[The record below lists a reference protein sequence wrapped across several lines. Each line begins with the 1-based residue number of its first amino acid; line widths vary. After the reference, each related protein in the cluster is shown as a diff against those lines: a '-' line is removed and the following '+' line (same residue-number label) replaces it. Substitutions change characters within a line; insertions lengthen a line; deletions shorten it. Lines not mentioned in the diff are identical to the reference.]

1 MASTG
6 GYFLCVFLTFIFL
19 CDGAKINT
27 PRVLLPWFENRNVN
41 FTFEIIEGGC
51 YTWSLSR
58 DDIID
63 LEPIYDDT
71 WGHCSRSAR
80 VSVSKSC
87 VPPGSVIILAEEL
100 NSNEIIRGDVDIDK
114 ISFLKI
120 ISTTWKLYLEEAPE
134 AFEVIAYDE
143 QGNKFSTLEGIDFD
157 WRIENTG
164 STLNDDPIVDLVP
177 WTKTD
182 YEAPKGI
189 SELEAR
195 GLHAHSVLLYGKAMG
210 DSKVTVCLQS
220 ICTDFT
226 LQVIASVVLNPA
238 TAYIAPGDAL
248 QYKVIRA
255 KAGRLTVQNVADT
268 MYNIKVDKSPIAIL
282 EDALSI
288 VRGKE
293 LGTTA
298 VHLMSGSTEVATGI
312 LNVVQP
318 YSIRVNIRPPG
329 LLIEGEEFTI
339 YCLLLDGD
347 GHALTAG
354 PDVLIRLSVE
364 GDANVELLRSTE
376 NGTLTNAVAQNSG
389 KFTVVA
395 RLYSIA
401 GRTITEKVQGQT
413 SGFAISPLQI
423 VPPEM
428 YVAWTDSKQE
438 IQLKHSGGGDQPVLW
453 SEGDNYHSALKLS
466 PSGLLTVRGVG
477 QLDVNVY
484 LENYH
489 HINAVGRILSA
500 IPELVQVSSSGH
512 ARVSRPHH
520 LHIAL
525 SATHPATGELFNFH
539 RCDCN
544 SFAVSLLDGP
554 EPFNVTAV
562 PWIEPLDG
570 ACCVMECWWESRG
583 VSTVRVSRGRAGEVA
598 RITVTA
604 APALVWPA
612 AAALLTGATVP
623 VLAEGE
629 ALKPH
634 SLEPRV
640 SSIEVRGG
648 PAPYRYPDMQ
658 LFTMKCNRKGDTQ
671 LQLSSEMEGEVES
684 AELGVSCA
692 SYVSKIRLEPSETP
706 GNCSMAARI
715 WLRPGQDVSLKV
727 TLLDSASRELL
738 DEQGP
743 QMSWEVQPN
752 HIGIEFKSADRLFV
766 ETNPEYDPVPV
777 PMSYYQVLSA
787 GENAIGWSGMLKASI
802 PDATATIQAKVVA
815 PLSCQPT
822 KVNIAWENESPLN
835 ISVVMGGSG
844 RYAVETPK
852 GVSARIE
859 NNALSAILPAPGCYE
874 LVVSDMC
881 VHGERITVE
890 VNIEE
895 VMSVE
900 VTSARAVSVGGCVAV
915 SALARS
921 SAGRPLAARRGDWRA
936 SPNVAVR
943 GEALCGLS
951 EGAATVRAGIAGMW
965 SPELEVT
972 VFPSLR
978 VVPERSRL
986 PPGAKLHLR
995 HTGGPPHHLATFTYK
1010 LVKGNSYVEVSP
1022 SGVVHGVSLG
1032 TSRIKLIALD
1042 NTDVE
1047 LATAEAVV
1055 EVVSISE
1062 VRVRAATQTLLVGR
1076 PGRVWVEAGGLSTR
1090 ALAALVP
1097 APRATWSLR
1106 EAALATLHS
1115 THAAHATDIME
1126 RSTAEGLSIRVV
1138 PLKPGLITIDV
1149 KIRNLGQMS
1158 ESRSWDS
1165 TIEIFGIADIVP
1177 SVEGLKTGFVSDRL
1191 SVAVGATVKLNSV
1204 PRSTWVAYEDGAFDM
1219 RPNGELIALKPGRGV
1234 ALARHRDERNNI
1246 DRETVVHVE
1255 VAIPQYCTAEPSND
1269 EDSSIRVVL
1278 RDHIGREL
1286 VAPQANVS
1294 VLPPY
1299 SAHIRRSNSAYGSEL
1314 LVSGVE
1320 GAGAFIGF
1328 QSSVFGHTV
1337 TDEVWVEM
1345 SEADG
1350 NSIVGVGSF
1359 AICLEGVGWRP
1370 SSAGVQVLA
1379 GAGVSLAL
1387 LTRDTSGRHVLKLDR
1402 PPIQFTIHQV
1412 PVQKM
1417 EFLPGD
1423 WPSSFVPIAIGSEL
1437 TSNPLLCSEDQKYA
1451 LLGLEVELPYIC
1463 RTKPPHTAMSTL
1475 DIPAGQLGCS
1485 IIQSSEIT
1493 QPQEI
1498 DLCAEWGVFKTCT
1511 KVQLLPRIQILDTKI
1526 SLLNPPATF
1535 TILGHPRTLKQIR
1548 ITTSPG
1554 LRVEQTVKDSEMIVL
1569 VQSDSASCGHGW
1581 VNVASR
1587 LTSQEIK
1594 VEVEKECD
1602 IACGTLLGAL
1612 FSLLKPYLTTIV
1624 TLTLIAGGYVFVQS
1638 KLQKKVQMRL
1648 PTEPAHTVLP
1658 DTPQNRTR
1666 SWSRSPYAS
1675 NGQAAPIYGDT
1686 SIPPD
1691 SSFSP
1696 TSRMHRM
1703 F

>member
-389 KFTVVA
+389 KFTVV
-395 RLYSIA
+395 
-401 GRTITEKVQGQT
+401 QGQT

-428 YVAWTDSKQE
+428 YVAWTDSKQ
-438 IQLKHSGGGDQPVLW
+438 
-453 SEGDNYHSALKLS
+453 
-466 PSGLLTVRGVG
+466 
-477 QLDVNVY
+477 
-484 LENYH
+484 
-489 HINAVGRILSA
+489 ILSA

-562 PWIEPLDG
+562 PWIEPL
-570 ACCVMECWWESRG
+570 
-583 VSTVRVSRGRAGEVA
+583 VRVSRGRAGEVA

-623 VLAEGE
+623 
-629 ALKPH
+629 
-634 SLEPRV
+634 
-640 SSIEVRGG
+640 
-648 PAPYRYPDMQ
+648 
-658 LFTMKCNRKGDTQ
+658 KGDTQ
-671 LQLSSEMEGEVES
+671 LQLSSEMEGEVET
-684 AELGVSCA
+684 AELDVSCA
-692 SYVSKIRLEPSETP
+692 
-706 GNCSMAARI
+706 I

-822 KVNIAWENESPLN
+822 KVNIAWENESPPN

-859 NNALSAILPAPGCYE
+859 NNALSAILPAPGSYE
-874 LVVSDMC
+874 LV
-881 VHGERITVE
+881 

-900 VTSARAVSVGGCVAV
+900 VTSARAVSVGGCVPV

-921 SAGRPLAARRGDWRA
+921 SAGRPLAARRGEWRT

-965 SPELEVT
+965 SPEL
-972 VFPSLR
+972 
-978 VVPERSRL
+978 
-986 PPGAKLHLR
+986 
-995 HTGGPPHHLATFTYK
+995 
-1010 LVKGNSYVEVSP
+1010 EVSP

-1055 EVVSISE
+1055 E
-1062 VRVRAATQTLLVGR
+1062 TLLVGR
-1076 PGRVWVEAGGLSTR
+1076 PGRVWLEAGGLSTH

-1106 EAALATLHS
+1106 DAALATLHS
-1115 THAAHATDIME
+1115 THAAHA
-1126 RSTAEGLSIRVV
+1126 TAEGLSIRVV

-1299 SAHIRRSNSAYGSEL
+1299 SAHIRRSNS
-1314 LVSGVE
+1314 
-1320 GAGAFIGF
+1320 
-1328 QSSVFGHTV
+1328 
-1337 TDEVWVEM
+1337 
-1345 SEADG
+1345 
-1350 NSIVGVGSF
+1350 F

-1402 PPIQFTIHQV
+1402 PPIQFTIHQ
-1412 PVQKM
+1412 M

-1463 RTKPPHTAMSTL
+1463 RTKPPHTAMSIL

-1569 VQSDSASCGHGW
+1569 VQSDSASCGHGSIKTPEKGANA
-1581 VNVASR
+1581 VTNGASTYSVARYTAESYEE
-1587 LTSQEIK
+1587 LVK
-1594 VEVEKECD
+1594 K
-1602 IACGTLLGAL
+1602 
-1612 FSLLKPYLTTIV
+1612 SLCL
-1624 TLTLIAGGYVFVQS
+1624 
-1638 KLQKKVQMRL
+1638 
-1648 PTEPAHTVLP
+1648 E
-1658 DTPQNRTR
+1658 
-1666 SWSRSPYAS
+1666 WSGSTNLWR
-1675 NGQAAPIYGDT
+1675 
-1686 SIPPD
+1686 
-1691 SSFSP
+1691 
-1696 TSRMHRM
+1696 H
-1703 F
+1703 